1 MTYSIVAKD
10 KKTSAIGIAVASRFF
25 ACGGMVSFVARNTA
39 VASQAFCNPLWGI
52 EGRDRLNAGEKA
64 NNVLNDFVDRD
75 AGQPIRQA
83 HMIDMYGDIHA
94 HTGSDCVDWAGHA
107 SANLVSVAGNMLVGE
122 NVVRD
127 TLTSYQDNINED
139 FLDRLLLAMDA
150 GEKAGGDKRGRQ
162 AAGIIIHMGQDY
174 PWLDLRVDDHADPL
188 AELRRLVDVSQE
200 RFVHFSKG
208 LATKDNFSGVSDR
221 SPIDKAITDA
231 EVRRK
236 NKGLKSRSFAS
247 PEG

>member
-25 ACGGMVSFVARNTA
+25 ACGGMVPFVARNTA

-75 AGQPIRQA
+75 AGQSIRQA

-139 FLDRLLLAMDA
+139 FLERLLLAMDA

>member
-10 KKTSAIGIAVASRFF
+10 GETSAIGIAVASRFF
-25 ACGGMVSFVARNTA
+25 ACGAMVPFVSQNAA
-39 VASQAFCNPLWGI
+39 VASQAFCNPLWGL
-52 EGRDRLNAGEKA
+52 EGIDRLNKGENA
-64 NNVLNDFVDRD
+64 NDIMSDFIKRD
-75 AGQPIRQA
+75 SGQSIRQA
-83 HMIDMYGDIHA
+83 HMIDIYGNLHA

-107 SANLVSVAGNMLVGE
+107 SAKLVSVAGNMLVGE

-127 TLTSYQDNINED
+127 TLASYQDNINES

-208 LATKDNFSGVSDR
+208 LATKDNFSGISDR
-221 SPIDKAITDA
+221 SPIDKAIIDE

-236 NKGLKSRSFAS
+236 NRGLKTRSFAS
-247 PEG
+247 PES

>member
-25 ACGGMVSFVARNTA
+25 ACGGMVPFVARNTA

-52 EGRDRLNAGEKA
+52 EGRDRLNDGEKA

-75 AGQPIRQA
+75 AGQSIRQA

-107 SANLVSVAGNMLVGE
+107 SANLVSVAGNMLAGE

-221 SPIDKAITDA
+221 SPIDKAITDG

>member
-25 ACGGMVSFVARNTA
+25 ACGGMVPFVARNTA

-64 NNVLNDFVDRD
+64 NKVLNDFVDRD
-75 AGQPIRQA
+75 AGQSIRQA

>member
-25 ACGGMVSFVARNTA
+25 ACGGMVPFVARNTA

-75 AGQPIRQA
+75 AGQSIRQA

-247 PEG
+247 SES

>member
-25 ACGGMVSFVARNTA
+25 ACGAMVPFVARNTA

-75 AGQPIRQA
+75 AGQSIRQV

>member
-25 ACGGMVSFVARNTA
+25 ACGAMVPFVARNTA

-75 AGQPIRQA
+75 AGQSIRQA

-247 PEG
+247 SEG

>member
-25 ACGGMVSFVARNTA
+25 ACGGMVPFVARNTA

-75 AGQPIRQA
+75 AGQSIRQA

-247 PEG
+247 PES

>member
-25 ACGGMVSFVARNTA
+25 ACGGMVPFVARNTA

-75 AGQPIRQA
+75 AGQSIRQA

-231 EVRRK
+231 EARRK

>member
-25 ACGGMVSFVARNTA
+25 ACGGMVPFVARNTA

-75 AGQPIRQA
+75 AGQSIRQA

-162 AAGIIIHMGQDY
+162 AAGITIHMGQDY

>member
-25 ACGGMVSFVARNTA
+25 ACGGMVPFVARNTA

-75 AGQPIRQA
+75 AGQSIRQA

-236 NKGLKSRSFAS
+236 NKGFKSRSFAS
-247 PEG
+247 SES

>member
-25 ACGGMVSFVARNTA
+25 ACGGMFPFVARNTA

-75 AGQPIRQA
+75 AGQSIRQA

-174 PWLDLRVDDHADPL
+174 PWLNLRVDDHADPL

-236 NKGLKSRSFAS
+236 DKGLKSRSFAS

>member
-25 ACGGMVSFVARNTA
+25 ACGGMVPFVARNTA

-64 NNVLNDFVDRD
+64 NKVLNDFVDRD
-75 AGQPIRQA
+75 AGQSIRQA

-247 PEG
+247 PES

>member
-25 ACGGMVSFVARNTA
+25 ACGGMVPFVARNTA

-75 AGQPIRQA
+75 AGQSIRQA
-83 HMIDMYGDIHA
+83 HMIDMYDDIHA

>member
-25 ACGGMVSFVARNTA
+25 ACGAMVPFVARNTA

-75 AGQPIRQA
+75 AGQSIRQV

-247 PEG
+247 SEG

>member
-10 KKTSAIGIAVASRFF
+10 KKTRAIGIAVASRFF
-25 ACGGMVSFVARNTA
+25 ACGGMVPFVARNTA

-52 EGRDRLNAGEKA
+52 EGRDRLNDGEKA

-75 AGQPIRQA
+75 AGQSIRQA

-221 SPIDKAITDA
+221 SPIDKAITDG

>member
-25 ACGGMVSFVARNTA
+25 ACGGMVPFVARNTA

-75 AGQPIRQA
+75 AGQSIRQA

-139 FLDRLLLAMDA
+139 FLERLLLAMDA

-208 LATKDNFSGVSDR
+208 LATKDNFSGVSNR

-236 NKGLKSRSFAS
+236 NKGFKSRSFAS
-247 PEG
+247 SES

>member
-25 ACGGMVSFVARNTA
+25 ACGGMVPFVARNTA

-64 NNVLNDFVDRD
+64 NNVLNDFVNRD
-75 AGQPIRQA
+75 VGQSIRQA

-139 FLDRLLLAMDA
+139 FLERLLLAMDA

>member
-25 ACGGMVSFVARNTA
+25 ACGGMVPFVARDTA

-75 AGQPIRQA
+75 AGQSIRQA

-247 PEG
+247 SES

>member
-25 ACGGMVSFVARNTA
+25 ACGGMVPFVARNTA

-64 NNVLNDFVDRD
+64 DNVLNDFVDRD
-75 AGQPIRQA
+75 AGQSIRQA

-150 GEKAGGDKRGRQ
+150 GEKAGGDRRGRQ

>member
-25 ACGGMVSFVARNTA
+25 ACGGMVPFVARNTA

-64 NNVLNDFVDRD
+64 NKVLNDFVDRD
-75 AGQPIRQA
+75 AGQSIRQA

-139 FLDRLLLAMDA
+139 FLERLLLAMDA

>member
-25 ACGGMVSFVARNTA
+25 ACGGMVPFVARNTA

-75 AGQPIRQA
+75 AGQSIRQA

-139 FLDRLLLAMDA
+139 FLERLLLAMDA

-247 PEG
+247 PES

>member
-25 ACGGMVSFVARNTA
+25 ACGGMVPFVARNTA

-75 AGQPIRQA
+75 AGQSIRQA

-221 SPIDKAITDA
+221 SPIDKAIKDA

>member
-25 ACGGMVSFVARNTA
+25 ACGGMVPFVARNTA

-75 AGQPIRQA
+75 AGQSIRQA

-139 FLDRLLLAMDA
+139 FLDRLLLA
-150 GEKAGGDKRGRQ
+150 K
-162 AAGIIIHMGQDY
+162 I
-174 PWLDLRVDDHADPL
+174 L
-188 AELRRLVDVSQE
+188 
-200 RFVHFSKG
+200 
-208 LATKDNFSGVSDR
+208 
-221 SPIDKAITDA
+221 
-231 EVRRK
+231 
-236 NKGLKSRSFAS
+236 
-247 PEG
+247 

>member
-25 ACGGMVSFVARNTA
+25 ACGAMVPFVARNTA

-75 AGQPIRQA
+75 AGQSIRQA

>member
-25 ACGGMVSFVARNTA
+25 ACGGMVPFVARNTA

-75 AGQPIRQA
+75 AGQSIRQA

-122 NVVRD
+122 DVVRD

>member
-25 ACGGMVSFVARNTA
+25 ACGGMVPFVARNTA

-75 AGQPIRQA
+75 AGQSIRQA

-139 FLDRLLLAMDA
+139 FLERLLLAMDA

-247 PEG
+247 SES